1 MFNSR
6 ARYLNNIYNLVSKI
20 SLVILFSVFSILYIF
35 NILGIINI
43 IPDYLYIDK
52 NNHWTVLLTN
62 TLFFGLI
69 SGIIRFVLLIYGSF
83 LKKYCIKIYS
93 KECMEIIN
101 TT

>member
-6 ARYLNNIYNLVSKI
+6 ARYLKNIYNLVSKI
-20 SLVILFSVFSILYIF
+20 SLVILSLVFSNNIYNLVSKIFLVILSLVFSILYIF

-69 SGIIRFVLLIYGSF
+69 SGIIPFVL
-83 LKKYCIKIYS
+83 
-93 KECMEIIN
+93 
-101 TT
+101 